1 MSLPPPTIGANAMER
16 SPHAERRRHARSA
29 IPGKIAIPLTLNRK
43 EAGTVLDMSESGI
56 GFSWRER
63 LRTGSTAS
71 LWFELPGSKQRVEA
85 SGVVAWTTSSGRA
98 GIRFLHLS
106 KPAQGLLN
114 GWLERAAEERALRL
128 RVEARAANDPEV
140 KAAELAIISRQLE
153 LEDALSL
160 IAERA
165 RTLTR
170 ADGAAIALMGERGFV
185 CRATTGNAPDLG
197 VSLRPDSGLSGEC
210 IRAGKIVRCDDT
222 EEDARADKMACRAL
236 DLRSTVIV
244 PVMGVIDDDEQV
256 TGLLEVLSS
265 SRRNF
270 AGRDVLLLRQFA
282 ALVNRIV
289 VAAENNSLHPKV
301 LAATAAAAAQGAP
314 RVAPLTSKTVPTA
327 TEQITGE
334 KHKAQGSSKDTA
346 VCDVCGHANLP
357 TATVCE
363 NCDVPLPASIQQHA
377 EANAIKVQVPAPIA
391 VDELVRKA
399 EVITTPRKGLIPQG
413 TVLFFAAVLLLLSA
427 IGYGGWRYWQSKEKA
442 IVAKSTPAVVPAA
455 GSDSS
460 IRNTPAEIFPAMQR
474 MDSAPKLLQSSTPDV
489 TVVVPTKSKASKPA
503 SRLKP
508 EPPEEEAELRTLP
521 PVEQP
526 VTAPMVHVPEPP
538 PLVVSAPMPEQL
550 PLRVSRGV
558 ENPVL
563 VKKFPPTYPPMAKQ
577 RHLHGKVVL
586 QATIGRNGRI
596 GAVQLE
602 SGDRVLADAA
612 IDAVRQWIY
621 KPARLDGQPV
631 DVQTRIIINFAMP

>member
-1 MSLPPPTIGANAMER
+1 
-16 SPHAERRRHARSA
+16 
-29 IPGKIAIPLTLNRK
+29 
-43 EAGTVLDMSESGI
+43 VLDISESGI

-71 LWFELPGSKQRVEA
+71 LWFEVPGSKERIEA

-98 GIRFLHLS
+98 GIRFLHIS

-170 ADGAAIALMGERGFV
+170 ADGAAIALMGDIGFV

-222 EEDARADKMACRAL
+222 EEDPRADKVACRAL
-236 DLRSTVIV
+236 ELRSTVIV
-244 PVMGVIDDDEQV
+244 PVTGVIDDDEQV

-265 SRRNF
+265 SPRNF

-289 VAAENNSLHPKV
+289 VAAENNSLNTKAF
-301 LAATAAAAAQGAP
+301 AATAAAAQAQAP
-314 RVAPLTSKTVPTA
+314 ARVRSSVAMAPPPDEGDKQRVQVPSPTA
-327 TEQITGE
+327 
-334 KHKAQGSSKDTA
+334 
-346 VCDVCGHANLP
+346 CDVCGHDNLP
-357 TATVCE
+357 AATTCE
-363 NCDVPLPASIQQHA
+363 NCDVPLPAAVQRHP
-377 EANAIKVQVPAPIA
+377 EAAAVKVQVSAPVA
-391 VDELVRKA
+391 VDEFVRKA
-399 EVITTPRKGLIPQG
+399 QAIATPRKSVPQG
-413 TVLFFAAVLLLLSA
+413 TLLFFAAVLLLLSA
-427 IGYGGWRYWQSKEKA
+427 VGYGGWRYWQSKENA
-442 IVAKSTPAVVPAA
+442 VVAKSTPVAPAPAA
-455 GSDSS
+455 GFA
-460 IRNTPAEIFPAMQR
+460 NTPAEIFPATQR
-474 MDSAPKLLQSSTPDV
+474 AEPAGKLLQSSSPDV
-489 TVVVPTKSKASKPA
+489 TVVVPAKTKSPKPPARSKAQPSV
-503 SRLKP
+503 
-508 EPPEEEAELRTLP
+508 EEAELRALP
-521 PVEQP
+521 TVEAP
-526 VTAPMVHVPEPP
+526 VTAPMVHVLEPP
-538 PLVVSAPMPEQL
+538 PSVVAAAVPEQA

-558 ENPVL
+558 DNPVL
-563 VKKFPPTYPPMAKQ
+563 LKKFAPTYPPMAKQ
-577 RHLHGKVVL
+577 RHLHGTVVL
-586 QATIGRNGRI
+586 QATIERNGRI
-596 GAVQLE
+596 GGVRLE
-602 SGDRVLADAA
+602 SGDRLLADAA
-612 IDAVRQWIY
+612 IQAVRQWVY

-631 DVQTRIIINFAMP
+631 EVQTRIIINFAMP